1 MRGNLSVG
9 MRNPKREPR
18 TTNREP
24 RTTKIW
30 YTVCMTDES
39 QSVEPEEEFEEEA
52 IIPEED
58 FREAIAACRRDRE
71 LDRYFKM
78 APSGAKLFIGLGF
91 YSTHFGDKV
100 DPRQYAECQA
110 EIEPALTV
118 NDLKYLIRFERD
130 KNTKKYLRELLAQ
143 REAEVVPEEP
153 AQVDVPPPESG
164 DTPIAPPKRKVRR
177 KLPAPTL
184 RAEDAPAERDNSVS
198 LPLKVAAALAFLL
211 LGVVA
216 LYFSQRASDR
226 PSEPT
231 PSVAAV
237 DPSGSGREET
247 SNAVAHADAQQ
258 PGSDEREEE
267 EVAPA
272 MTDVGEEDA
281 PPQVAETPET
291 PPETTAAATADVP
304 SRSRGRKPRIVLTD
318 GKKIV
323 RRSGGVIE
331 VPRVFSCAGAGIKPF
346 WVYGAHPEAEAAK
359 EKKAREEWQALVSQ
373 AGAPSP

>member
-1 MRGNLSVG
+1 MVYCAR
-9 MRNPKREPR
+9 
-18 TTNREP
+18 
-24 RTTKIW
+24 
-30 YTVCMTDES
+30 MTDES
-39 QSVEPEEEFEEEA
+39 QSVEPEEVFEEEA

-130 KNTKKYLRELLAQ
+130 KNTKKYLRELLIQ
-143 REAEVVPEEP
+143 REAEAVPEEP
-153 AQVDVPPPESG
+153 ATVDVPIASPEPV
-164 DTPIAPPKRKVRR
+164 DLPIAPPKRKVRR
-177 KLPAPTL
+177 MVPIPTL
-184 RAEDAPAERDNSVS
+184 RAEDAPVEKDNSVS
-198 LPLKVAAALAFLL
+198 LPLKVAAALVFLL

-216 LYFSQRASDR
+216 LYFSQRASDH

-231 PSVAAV
+231 PSLAAV
-237 DPSGSGREET
+237 DVSGSERAET
-247 SNAVAHADAQQ
+247 SNAVAHVDVQQ
-258 PGSDEREEE
+258 PGPDMHTEEE
-267 EVAPA
+267 SVPA
-272 MTDVGEEDA
+272 MDEVGEEDV

-291 PPETTAAATADVP
+291 PPEAPAAAMADVP
-304 SRSRGRKPRIVLTD
+304 SRSRGRQPRIVLTD

-359 EKKAREEWQALVSQ
+359 EKKAREEWQALVNQ
-373 AGAPSP
+373 AEEPAS

>member
-1 MRGNLSVG
+1 
-9 MRNPKREPR
+9 
-18 TTNREP
+18 
-24 RTTKIW
+24 
-30 YTVCMTDES
+30 MTDES
-39 QSVEPEEEFEEEA
+39 QTVEPDEEFEEEA

-58 FREAIAACRRDRE
+58 FREAIAACRRDPE

-78 APSGAKLFIGLGF
+78 APPGAKLFIGLGF

-130 KNTKKYLRELLAQ
+130 KNTKKYLRELLVQ
-143 REAEVVPEEP
+143 REAEAVPVEP
-153 AQVDVPPPESG
+153 APPEPA
-164 DTPIAPPKRKVRR
+164 DVPIAPPKRKIRR
-177 KLPAPTL
+177 KNPTPTL
-184 RAEDAPAERDNSVS
+184 RAEDAPEEKDNSVS
-198 LPLKVAAALAFLL
+198 LPLKVAAAFVFLLVGVLAF
-211 LGVVA
+211 
-216 LYFSQRASDR
+216 YFSQKASDR
-226 PSEPT
+226 PSESN
-231 PSVAAV
+231 PSVATA
-237 DPSGSGREET
+237 DPSGGGRGET
-247 SNAVAHADAQQ
+247 SNAVAHADAQP

-291 PPETTAAATADVP
+291 PPEAPAAATADAP
-304 SRSRGRKPRIVLTD
+304 ARSRGRKPRIVLTD

-323 RRSGGVIE
+323 RRSGGVVE

-346 WVYGAHPEAEAAK
+346 WVYSEHPEAEAAK

-373 AGAPSP
+373 AEDTSP

>member
-1 MRGNLSVG
+1 
-9 MRNPKREPR
+9 
-18 TTNREP
+18 
-24 RTTKIW
+24 
-30 YTVCMTDES
+30 MTDES

-58 FREAIAACRRDRE
+58 FREAIAACRRDPE

-78 APSGAKLFIGLGF
+78 APPGAKLFIGLGF

-130 KNTKKYLRELLAQ
+130 KNTKKYLRELLVQ
-143 REAEVVPEEP
+143 REAEAVPEKPAPPEP
-153 AQVDVPPPESG
+153 ADV
-164 DTPIAPPKRKVRR
+164 PIAPPKRKIRR
-177 KLPAPTL
+177 KTPTPTL
-184 RAEDAPAERDNSVS
+184 RAEDAQEEKDSSVS
-198 LPLKVAAALAFLL
+198 LPLNVAAAFVFLLIGLLAF
-211 LGVVA
+211 
-216 LYFSQRASDR
+216 YFSQKASDR
-226 PSEPT
+226 LSEPK
-231 PSVAAV
+231 PSVATAE
-237 DPSGSGREET
+237 PSGSGREET
-247 SNAVAHADAQQ
+247 SNAVAHADAQL
-258 PGSDEREEE
+258 PGSDARAEE

-291 PPETTAAATADVP
+291 TPETTTAATADVP

-373 AGAPSP
+373 AEDTSP

>member
-1 MRGNLSVG
+1 
-9 MRNPKREPR
+9 
-18 TTNREP
+18 
-24 RTTKIW
+24 
-30 YTVCMTDES
+30 MTDES
-39 QSVEPEEEFEEEA
+39 PSVEPEEEFEEEA

-58 FREAIAACRRDRE
+58 FREAIAACRRDPE
-71 LDRYFKM
+71 LNRYFKM

-130 KNTKKYLRELLAQ
+130 TNTKKYLRELLVR
-143 REAEVVPEEP
+143 REAEAVSEDPAPPEP
-153 AQVDVPPPESG
+153 AAVPIAPSESADV
-164 DTPIAPPKRKVRR
+164 PIAPPKRKIRR
-177 KLPAPTL
+177 TVPTLTL
-184 RAEDAPAERDNSVS
+184 RAEDAPAEKDNSVS
-198 LPLKVAAALAFLL
+198 LPLKVAAGFVILL
-211 LGVVA
+211 LGALA

-226 PSEPT
+226 PSEPM
-231 PSVAAV
+231 PSVAKV
-237 DPSGSGREET
+237 DGET
-247 SNAVAHADAQQ
+247 SNTVARVDVPQ
-258 PGSDEREEE
+258 PEPDMSAEE

-272 MTDVGEEDA
+272 MADVGKEDA
-281 PPQVAETPET
+281 PPQVAETPEA
-291 PPETTAAATADVP
+291 PPEAPSAATADVP
-304 SRSRGRKPRIVLTD
+304 SRPRGRTPRIVLTD

-359 EKKAREEWQALVSQ
+359 EKKAREEWESLVSQ
-373 AGAPSP
+373 AGATAVP